1 MLLKKKVKW
10 KKKKILLTHL
20 EIKISLG
27 TITDAM
33 LLKKLPFEAE
43 CHNQGHF
50 AKST

>member
-10 KKKKILLTHL
+10 KKKILLTHL

-27 TITDAM
+27 TIKDAM

>member
-10 KKKKILLTHL
+10 KKKILLTHL
-20 EIKISLG
+20 EISLG

>member
-1 MLLKKKVKW
+1 MRERNTANTLRNKNF
-10 KKKKILLTHL
+10 
-20 EIKISLG
+20 LG

-50 AKST
+50 AKSTQVL